1 MSSICFQGDFFI
13 SEDSF
18 RNHLCYTGIYRFLNN
33 PDAVTGYAGQ
43 YGLALMAQSWP
54 IFFLALGSHVL
65 NILFL
70 NLVEIPHM
78 NKLYSKKEMR
88 TEAPFPKALKRI
100 QDSVIPPALQ
110 KAQGKIERNIKT
122 EVQRIRTK
130 AMEEVWQV
138 YKKLSDARRASQQAD
153 SSNTVPASPSAP
165 QRLSSPRAS
174 ASGVTVLTPERVT
187 LGESMTVQY
196 SSRPEVG
203 GAAVASAVPA
213 PKKGTQVGASSSSS
227 SSAQSTAGKS
237 SYDWIGVYPVEVSSA
252 PGASEGLWMYVE
264 PAEDGAAVFP
274 ATLLPSV
281 EGVYEARYF
290 RRNGYE
296 VAASHPFMLVQPDA
310 PPEASPSPSP
320 SPSPRV
326 SAADEE

>member
-1 MSSICFQGDFFI
+1 M
-13 SEDSF
+13 
-18 RNHLCYTGIYRFLNN
+18 
-33 PDAVTGYAGQ
+33 TGYAGQ

-78 NKLYSKKEMR
+78 NKLYSQKEMR

-122 EVQRIRTK
+122 EVHRIRTK

-138 YKKLSDARRASQQAD
+138 YKKVSDARRASQQAD
-153 SSNTVPASPSAP
+153 SSNSSNTVPASPSAT

-203 GAAVASAVPA
+203 AAAAAAPAAPAS
-213 PKKGTQVGASSSSS
+213 KKGKQVGSSS
-227 SSAQSTAGKS
+227 SSASSSQSTSGKS

-264 PAEDGAAVFP
+264 PSEDGAVVFP
-274 ATLLPSV
+274 ATLLPST

-296 VAASHPFMLVQPDA
+296 VAASHPFMLVQADA
-310 PPEASPSPSP
+310 QPEPSPSPSP
-320 SPSPRV
+320 SPSPRPL
-326 SAADEE
+326 ATDEE